1 MLPLRHAGTLAWLTV
16 ESDLALLPSGVA
28 TASWKSAIVAGDR
41 RRQAPRQEQQ
51 TGLAQRLGADPR
63 LVLTAKVL
71 EATRAELDDM
81 IRQEAYGNPALEA
94 IDLDEEM
101 TDEEVLRRLER
112 AAPDRHPDDEEAY
125 RVSICNPDERASWID
140 FLAAPPSLKEHLLA
154 QLLGLVPPGLEALA
168 HAVVECVGPKGYLEV
183 APEEIALEANAS
195 LEDVREV
202 VRLLQ
207 TCDPSGVGAYDLR
220 ECLLIQL
227 RERTDPLGIL
237 ARTIVEKHWRNLRT
251 LRFDRIATSL
261 RVRREVVSEAV
272 EELANLSPYPGE
284 VFTAGG
290 RLGSQS
296 APAITPD
303 VVYRR
308 TPNGITIEVVGA
320 ESWCLRLSR
329 WYATRYRQLRKE
341 ARADPEERRHVN
353 EFVRR
358 ALDLIQSV
366 KQRQRTLYAIAEALL
381 KAQYSFINTGDY
393 HHLKPLM
400 RKDIARTCRLHL
412 ATVSRA
418 TANKTV
424 QIPTGETLPFEV
436 FFQHK
441 HRVQKL
447 IEEVLQGESPDQ
459 PLTDQQV
466 ADRLN
471 AMGVKIARR
480 TVAKYR
486 ERIVGVSSCKRR
498 MA

>member
-1 MLPLRHAGTLAWLTV
+1 VPGQQQRTDLR
-16 ESDLALLPSGVA
+16 
-28 TASWKSAIVAGDR
+28 
-41 RRQAPRQEQQ
+41 
-51 TGLAQRLGADPR
+51 QRLGTDPR
-63 LVLTAKVL
+63 VVLAARVM
-71 EATRAELDDM
+71 EATRPELDDM
-81 IRQEAYGNPALEA
+81 IRQEASSNPALEA
-94 IDLDEEM
+94 IDLDEDLTE
-101 TDEEVLRRLER
+101 EEVLRQLER
-112 AAPDRHPDDEEAY
+112 AAPERHADDEEAY
-125 RVSICNPDERASWID
+125 RVSICNPDERTSWID

-154 QLLGLVPPGLEALA
+154 QLLGLVPPRLESLA

-183 APEEIALEANAS
+183 APEEIALEAEAS

-207 TCDPSGVGAYDLR
+207 TCDPPGVGAYDLR

-227 RERTDPLGIL
+227 KDRTDPVGAL
-237 ARTIVEKHWRNLRT
+237 ARAMVEKHWRNLRT

-261 RVRREVVSEAV
+261 RVSREEVSAAV
-272 EELANLSPYPGE
+272 EELSNLSPYPGE
-284 VFTAGG
+284 AFAAGSRYG
-290 RLGSQS
+290 AQS
-296 APAITPD
+296 LPAISPD

-329 WYATRYRQLRKE
+329 WYAAKYRRLRKE
-341 ARADPEERRHVN
+341 ANADPEEKRHVT

-400 RKDIARTCRLHL
+400 RKEVAEACGFHL

-441 HRVQKL
+441 LRVQKL
-447 IEEVLQGESPDQ
+447 IEEILAGEDPEE
-459 PLTDQQV
+459 PLTDQQI

-486 ERIVGVSSCKRR
+486 ERIVGVSSRKRR

>member
-1 MLPLRHAGTLAWLTV
+1 M
-16 ESDLALLPSGVA
+16 
-28 TASWKSAIVAGDR
+28 AGDR

-51 TGLAQRLGADPR
+51 TELRQRLGTDPR
-63 LVLTAKVL
+63 VVLTARVL
-71 EATRAELDDM
+71 EATRAELDDL
-81 IRQEAYGNPALEA
+81 IRQEASANPALEA
-94 IDLDEEM
+94 IDLEEDL
-101 TDEEVLRRLER
+101 TEDEVLRQLER
-112 AAPDRHPDDEEAY
+112 AATDRHPDDEETY
-125 RVSICNPDERASWID
+125 RVSICNPDERSSWID

-154 QLLGLVPPGLEALA
+154 QLLGLVPPTYEALA

-207 TCDPSGVGAYDLR
+207 TCDPPGVGAYDLR

-227 RERTDPLGIL
+227 RDRTDTIGTL

-261 RVRREVVSEAV
+261 KVSRESVSAAV
-272 EELANLSPYPGE
+272 EELSNLSPYPGE
-284 VFTAGG
+284 AFGAAS
-290 RLGSQS
+290 RYNSQS
-296 APAITPD
+296 LPSIVPD

-329 WYATRYRQLRKE
+329 WYAAQYRKLRKN
-341 ARADPEERRHVN
+341 AGADPEERRHVN

-366 KQRQRTLYAIAEALL
+366 RQRQRTLYTIAEALL

-400 RKDIARTCRLHL
+400 RKDLAHTCGLHL

-424 QIPTGETLPFEV
+424 QIPTGETFPFEV
-436 FFQHK
+436 LFQHK

-447 IEEVLQGESPDQ
+447 IEEILSSENPAE
-459 PLTDQQV
+459 PLTDQQI

-486 ERIVGVSSCKRR
+486 ERIVGVSSRKRR